1 MKNLQVLY
9 DECIAEV
16 EAAGIKPGNIIE
28 VKATNMKKTYGKTI
42 KNDSTNSTSKT
53 PTYIIRIAKDMLKDE
68 SPTKEVKATIIHEIC
83 HTVEGCFNH
92 NSPWLSKIE
101 IMNKK
106 YGYKIKEKS
115 DPAERGLG
123 NIFNYKY
130 EYICRGCGQRV
141 GFNRMCDFVRHPE
154 NYKCGKC
161 GNKFER
167 M

>member
-9 DECIAEV
+9 GECVAEV
-16 EAAGIKPGNIIE
+16 EAAGIKPGKIVE
-28 VKATNMKKTYGKTI
+28 VKATNMKKTYGSTVR
-42 KNDSTNSTSKT
+42 NDSTNSTSKY
-53 PTYIIRIAKDMLKDE
+53 PTYTIRIARDLLKDE
-68 SPTKEVKATIIHEIC
+68 TPTKEVKATIIHEIC

-92 NSPWLSKIE
+92 GSIWNSKVE

-106 YGYKIKEKS
+106 YGYKIKRKS
-115 DPAERGLG
+115 SLTERGLE

-130 EYICRGCGQRV
+130 EYVCRGCGQKV
-141 GFNRMCDFVRHPE
+141 GFNRMCDFVRYTE

-167 M
+167 V